1 MNRKSAGRGLAFVQ
15 FADTVTSRFAKK
27 GVGMGNRL
35 NPDDLPVADG
45 RVYHLDLAPEELAR
59 HVIVVGD
66 PDRVPVL
73 AEAFLATREVDRFHR
88 GFRTITGVTAE
99 TGQRVSFVTSGIGAP
114 STEIVLNELAAL
126 NEVDFTTMT
135 RREQW
140 QPLTLVRLGT
150 SGGLNPA
157 TPVGT
162 LVLTDYVVGL
172 DNTAL
177 YYDIPLPDEACAL
190 LEERVRSIMTGAEL
204 PGARFAGRIAPYAA
218 RSDRGLLASLTAAA
232 GTLGLPWI
240 RGLTISSAGFFA
252 EQGRGVARVGT
263 THVNLL
269 DALEHLASPWPGF
282 ELQNMEME
290 AGFFLHF
297 LGGLGYR
304 AAAVC
309 VVINQRTSGVF
320 MADYRRQVLDGARLI
335 LRAFKEC
342 ETV

>member
-1 MNRKSAGRGLAFVQ
+1 MT
-15 FADTVTSRFAKK
+15 D
-27 GVGMGNRL
+27 RL
-35 NPDDLPVADG
+35 SPDDLPVVNG

-73 AEAFLATREVDRFHR
+73 ADEFLATREVDRFHR
-88 GFRTITGVTAE
+88 GFRTITGVASE

-126 NEVDFTTMT
+126 NEVDFSTMT
-135 RREQW
+135 RRRSW

-157 TPVGT
+157 TPVGS

-177 YYDIPLPDEACAL
+177 YYDVPLPDEICAL
-190 LEERVRSIMTGAEL
+190 LEEQARRAIMQAEL
-204 PGARFAGRIAPYAA
+204 QGARFAGTLTPYAA
-218 RSDRGLLASLTAAA
+218 KSDRGLLAALANEASLSTV
-232 GTLGLPWI
+232 PWA
-240 RGLTISSAGFFA
+240 RGLTVSSAGFFA
-252 EQGRGVARVGT
+252 EQGRGVARIGT
-263 THVNLL
+263 THVDIL
-269 DALEHLASPWPGF
+269 DRLERLECSQLGF
-282 ELQNMEME
+282 SVQNMEME

-297 LGGLGYR
+297 LGGLGYY

-309 VVINQRTSGVF
+309 VVINQRATGVF
-320 MADYRRQVLDGARLI
+320 INDYRRQVLDGARLI
-335 LRAFKEC
+335 LHAFRTLRNRKGD
-342 ETV
+342 ET

>member
-1 MNRKSAGRGLAFVQ
+1 
-15 FADTVTSRFAKK
+15 
-27 GVGMGNRL
+27 MGKRL
-35 NPDDLPVADG
+35 TPDDLPITHG

-73 AEAFLATREVDRFHR
+73 AEEFLATREVDRFHR
-88 GFRTITGVTAE
+88 GFRTITGVAAE

-126 NEVDFTTMT
+126 NEVDFATMT

-172 DNTAL
+172 DNTSL

-190 LEERVRSIMTGAEL
+190 LEERVHSVLSGTEL
-204 PGARFAGRIAPYAA
+204 PGSRFAGRIVPYAA
-218 RSDRGLLASLTAAA
+218 KSDRGLLTSLSDAA
-232 GTLGLPWI
+232 GSLGLPWT

-263 THVNLL
+263 TQVNLL
-269 DALEHLASPWPGF
+269 DALEHLSSPLPEV

-297 LGGLGYR
+297 LGGMGYR

-309 VVINQRTSGVF
+309 VVINQRASGIF
-320 MADYRRQVLDGARLI
+320 MADYRRQMLGGARLI
-335 LRAFKEC
+335 LEAFKAYESA
-342 ETV
+342 